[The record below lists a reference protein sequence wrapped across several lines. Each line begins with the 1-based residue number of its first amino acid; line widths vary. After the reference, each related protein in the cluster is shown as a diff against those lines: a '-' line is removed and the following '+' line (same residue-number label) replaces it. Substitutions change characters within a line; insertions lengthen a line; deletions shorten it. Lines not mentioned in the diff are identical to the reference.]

1 MTGKLYRSQEN
12 KILGGVCGGLG
23 EYLGIDPTLVRVFF
37 VIFALASGSGVL
49 IYLLLW
55 IIIPGAG
62 ETAGNEEFSART
74 RQMGQELGEALR
86 NPNPSALRWIG
97 AGLIAAGLIFLLQN
111 LNLPWL
117 RWLNQDILWPI
128 LLVLGGIALLVRAV
142 KGE

>member
-23 EYLGIDPTLVRVFF
+23 EYLGIDPTLVRIFF

-55 IIIPGAG
+55 IIIPGTG
-62 ETAGNEEFSART
+62 ETAGEEFSART
-74 RQMGQELGEALR
+74 RQMGKEIGEALR

-97 AGLIAAGLIFLLQN
+97 VGLIAAGLIFLLQN
-111 LNLPWL
+111 LNVPWL

-128 LLVLGGIALLVRAV
+128 LLILGGIALLMRAV